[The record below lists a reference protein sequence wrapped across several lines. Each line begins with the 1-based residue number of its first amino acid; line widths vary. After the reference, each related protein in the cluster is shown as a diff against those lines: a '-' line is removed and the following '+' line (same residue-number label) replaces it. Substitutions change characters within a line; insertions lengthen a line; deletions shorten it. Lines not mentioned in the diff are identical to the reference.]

1 MEYNFL
7 LGVPKSYTTENYRD
21 QKWENLPV
29 YCKHCDT
36 FLCLFENS
44 KPHIVSNCC
53 FKNRFVILD
62 MLEHPTHCDLQS
74 FFKSKV
80 DLEKISINHKGKTWH
95 FDFYQLKVD
104 WEGTL
109 VTRKL
114 F

>member
-1 MEYNFL
+1 
-7 LGVPKSYTTENYRD
+7 
-21 QKWENLPV
+21 
-29 YCKHCDT
+29 
-36 FLCLFENS
+36 
-44 KPHIVSNCC
+44 
-53 FKNRFVILD
+53 